1 MTRSALTL
9 ALLAAT
15 VVRAEPWS
23 WKRALS
29 AAGVTDPR
37 VGEVMDQ
44 VRRADFL
51 PKAQVK
57 YANEDRPLPIGH
69 GQTTSQPTLIALMMQ
84 QARLKP
90 GCRVLEVGPGSGYQT
105 AMLSKLCAQVQ
116 SIDIVKP
123 LVEQAKKRLAP
134 YPNVE
139 VKAGDGYLGWPERA
153 PFDAII
159 VCASADHVPAPLLAQ
174 LANGGRLVIPI
185 GEPLDSE
192 LFVFEKDAAG
202 KVSRV
207 SVLPVRFVPLIRAQP

>member
-1 MTRSALTL
+1 MKR
-9 ALLAAT
+9 LLLSMFAAT
-15 VVRAEPWS
+15 VVHAESWS
-23 WKRALS
+23 WKRELT

-37 VGEVMDQ
+37 VVEVMDQ

-51 PKAQVK
+51 PRSQVK
-57 YANEDRPLPIGH
+57 HAMDDRPLPIGH

-84 QARLKP
+84 QAKLKP
-90 GCRVLEVGPGSGYQT
+90 GCRVLEVGTGSGYQT

-123 LVEQAKKRLAP
+123 LVDEARKRLGA
-134 YPNVE
+134 YANVE

-159 VCASADHVPAPLLAQ
+159 VCASADSVPEPLLAQ
-174 LANGGRLVIPI
+174 LKNGGRLVIPI
-185 GEPLDSE
+185 GDPLDSE

-202 KVSRV
+202 KVSKV
-207 SVLPVRFVPLIRAQP
+207 SVLPVRFVPLIRERP

>member
-1 MTRSALTL
+1 MKWL
-9 ALLAAT
+9 ALLLLVGS
-15 VVRAEPWS
+15 VVHAEAWS
-23 WKRALS
+23 WRNELA

-37 VGEVMDQ
+37 VIDVMDQ

-51 PKAQVK
+51 PRSQVK
-57 YANEDRPLPIGH
+57 HANEDRPLPIGH

-84 QARLKP
+84 QAKLEP
-90 GCRVLEVGPGSGYQT
+90 GCRVLEIGTGSGYQT

-123 LVEQAKKRLAP
+123 LVVEARKRLAN

-159 VCASADHVPAPLLAQ
+159 VCASAESVPEPLLAQ
-174 LANGGRLVIPI
+174 LKIGGRLVIPI

-192 LFVFEKDAAG
+192 LLVFEKDRAG
-202 KVSRV
+202 KVSQV
-207 SVLPVRFVPLIRAQP
+207 SVLPVRFVPLIREQP